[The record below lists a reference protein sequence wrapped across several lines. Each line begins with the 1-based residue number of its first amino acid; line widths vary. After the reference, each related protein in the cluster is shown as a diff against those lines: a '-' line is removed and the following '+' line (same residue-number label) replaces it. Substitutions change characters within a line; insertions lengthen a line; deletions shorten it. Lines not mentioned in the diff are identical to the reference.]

1 MSRFGIEYKKNN
13 KRGGVSKMKKILG
26 LLLILAVMTGIG
38 YAATNP
44 DNIVLTVTIGNI
56 AYGVSISSAS
66 NYFGTVN
73 LGASSNFYIGT
84 LSNDGN
90 TMEDWQVQG
99 TNASGPNS
107 GTWSLVSTIP
117 VGNEYALMLGTSVA
131 GASMPNWTDGV
142 TASSVTTSQAA
153 ANAWGQKADVGYTRG
168 LWSRITMPTT
178 SSQSG
183 VFSFTVSIWGTAP

>member
-1 MSRFGIEYKKNN
+1 
-13 KRGGVSKMKKILG
+13 MKKILG
-26 LLLILAVMTGIG
+26 LLLILAVMTGVG

-66 NYFGTVN
+66 NDIGTVN
-73 LGASSNFYIGT
+73 FSAQQAFYIGT

-90 TMEDWQVQG
+90 TMEDWQVRG
-99 TNASGPNS
+99 TNASGPS
-107 GTWSLVSTIP
+107 AGSWSLVSTIP

-131 GASMPNWTDGV
+131 GAVAPTWTDAV
-142 TASSVTTSQAA
+142 DASSVTTSQAA
-153 ANAWGQKADVGYTRG
+153 ASAWGQKADVAYTRG
-168 LWSRITMPTT
+168 LWSRITMPSS

-183 VFSFTVSIWGTAP
+183 QFSFTVSMWGTAP